1 MRLRHGKA
9 RTLLESLSGIE
20 VLRALPPE
28 EMEAVLPLLEPVRF
42 PAGGTLMEE
51 GAAGDAIYFILD
63 GKAHVDQREK
73 GRIGE
78 IGPGGVVGEAA
89 LLAST
94 PRSATVTAATAV
106 SALRIVRPA
115 FEQVI
120 QASPVLRVALEK
132 IIEDRRRGGPTEAVG
147 PAAWTGA
154 ALRALEARYRGLTVW
169 QAVMYGGLALWL
181 ALGLN
186 ERYDLVTHGG
196 REVVFAVLELVAGL
210 MVIQGAC
217 EAFIVGVERL
227 GARLKWDGFISGT
240 IGSLVST
247 LPEFFVIVFL
257 VQVEPLAAYV
267 TAAVTIFNNALVFS
281 VYSFFLPKNP
291 RGAYA
296 MPRSL
301 TIAGGQILI
310 AGATISLIVGIVM
323 LVFRVEG
330 IKIALASTDLIVIG
344 LSLMG
349 IYAFYIIALVRYFA
363 EGKDNE
369 ESMPPDPHR
378 LGHNTSW
385 GGILSVMALGTV
397 GAYAG
402 GESIGAFAGTALNQ
416 LGLPTIP
423 TAAGLAFFA
432 GISEYLIVFKSHR
445 RGELGIALSNVFGG
459 MTQVMFL
466 LLPLAMILIGVFGLV
481 TGDPRF
487 VLPIN
492 APTTLLMVLLF
503 PLFYALHQ
511 HVELEGT
518 LTVLDA
524 VAMTGIYLLLLFF
537 LFTTPG

>member
-1 MRLRHGKA
+1 
-9 RTLLESLSGIE
+9 
-20 VLRALPPE
+20 
-28 EMEAVLPLLEPVRF
+28 
-42 PAGGTLMEE
+42 
-51 GAAGDAIYFILD
+51 
-63 GKAHVDQREK
+63 
-73 GRIGE
+73 
-78 IGPGGVVGEAA
+78 
-89 LLAST
+89 
-94 PRSATVTAATAV
+94 
-106 SALRIVRPA
+106 
-115 FEQVI
+115 
-120 QASPVLRVALEK
+120 
-132 IIEDRRRGGPTEAVG
+132 
-147 PAAWTGA
+147 
-154 ALRALEARYRGLTVW
+154 
-169 QAVMYGGLALWL
+169 
-181 ALGLN
+181 
-186 ERYDLVTHGG
+186 
-196 REVVFAVLELVAGL
+196 
-210 MVIQGAC
+210 
-217 EAFIVGVERL
+217 
-227 GARLKWDGFISGT
+227 
-240 IGSLVST
+240 
-247 LPEFFVIVFL
+247 
-257 VQVEPLAAYV
+257 
-267 TAAVTIFNNALVFS
+267 
-281 VYSFFLPKNP
+281 
-291 RGAYA
+291 
-296 MPRSL
+296 
-301 TIAGGQILI
+301 
-310 AGATISLIVGIVM
+310 
-323 LVFRVEG
+323 VFRVEG